1 MINYLNLMVSTLI
14 PIQYS
19 KIFRN
24 ITFTPALIL
33 VHKYL
38 FYFISFFFF
47 YLTLSR
53 KFIET
58 IKRERKKG
66 LQFH

>member
-1 MINYLNLMVSTLI
+1 MVFLIRQFSFMINYLNLMVSTLI

-38 FYFISFFFF
+38 FF
-47 YLTLSR
+47 TLSALW
-53 KFIET
+53 T
-58 IKRERKKG
+58 
-66 LQFH
+66 

>member
-1 MINYLNLMVSTLI
+1 MVFLIRQFSFMINYLNLMVSSLI

-38 FYFISFFFF
+38 FLLYQLF
-47 YLTLSR
+47 
-53 KFIET
+53 
-58 IKRERKKG
+58 G
-66 LQFH
+66 LNLV